1 MAQHDQNHS
10 WNFETLLVHGG
21 IEHQAKRAGGTPT
34 VPPIYTSTTYLHDSA
49 EALDQAFSG
58 TTPEGEEAFV
68 YARQTNRSAHALEA
82 ALTSVEKG
90 VGAVVFGSGMAAIH
104 ASLLAAG
111 LAPGAKIVASKDVY
125 GPSIGLL
132 QKLFIPTGVEVVLA
146 DLCCPTAVEQIRQ
159 EQPDIIYVET
169 ISNPL
174 VKVIDIDAISAVAK
188 EIDAVTIVD
197 STFTPPSLFRPIEHG
212 IDLVVHSAT
221 KYIGGHG
228 DSTGGAVISAKN
240 TLLDQ
245 VRAYSHLLGAMLG
258 PFDAHLMLRGL
269 RTLSLRMERHCSN
282 AAQVASFLQEHP
294 AVAKVH
300 YPGLPD
306 HPQHDI
312 ASRLLQAG
320 QYGGLLAFELKEAS
334 RTAVFRFMDHLQLCL
349 HATSLGDVFTL
360 VSYPPVSSHRTLTKA
375 EIQNL
380 GITEGCVRVSV
391 GIEHVED
398 IIQDL
403 DQALKHV

>member
-1 MAQHDQNHS
+1 MAQHDHNHS

-21 IEHQAKRAGGTPT
+21 IDHQAKKDGGTPT
-34 VPPIYTSTTYLHDSA
+34 VPPIYASTTYLHNSV
-49 EALDQAFSG
+49 EELDLAFSG
-58 TTPEGEEAFV
+58 TTPEGENAFV
-68 YARQTNRSAHALEA
+68 YARQGNRSAHALET
-82 ALTSVEKG
+82 ALTSAEGG
-90 VGAVVFGSGMAAIH
+90 VGAVVFSSGMAAIH

-132 QKLFIPTGVEVVLA
+132 QKLFIPAGVEVVLA
-146 DLCCPTAVEQIRQ
+146 DLCSPTAIERIRQ

-228 DSTGGAVISAKN
+228 DSTAGAVISAKN

-258 PFDAHLMLRGL
+258 PFDSHLMLRGL

-312 ASRLLQAG
+312 ASRLLKPG

-334 RTAVFRFMDHLQLCL
+334 RAAVFRFMDKLQLCL
-349 HATSLGDVFTL
+349 SATSLGDVFTL
-360 VSYPPVSSHRTLTKA
+360 ISYPPVSSHRTLTQT
-375 EIQNL
+375 ELQHL

-403 DQALKHV
+403 DQALKH